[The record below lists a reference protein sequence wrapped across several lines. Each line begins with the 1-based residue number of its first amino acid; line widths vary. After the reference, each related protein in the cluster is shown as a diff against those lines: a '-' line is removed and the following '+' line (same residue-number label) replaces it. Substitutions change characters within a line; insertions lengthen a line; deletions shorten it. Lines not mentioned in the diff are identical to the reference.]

1 MEQKFLSDGRKV
13 VVVGQLNNTE
23 WIVQEVFVSS
33 AGDEVPSGERFVTK
47 SLHEFPVE
55 TWKSK
60 EEKKLEESLK
70 SLKQKQDEIQSSIR
84 KLEMERQAYSKA
96 FSSTKRLY
104 DTLSSQLDAGAF
116 ELLCD
121 VMAGNIKYIVEA
133 SDYGIYEPKLFMEQL
148 KSPDSYNM
156 EIKLISLFGKS
167 DGSLTYKMSQYYDGS
182 GRNGDVIFIKTDE
195 ELAKY
200 YTDKVKSI
208 YEKNPQH
215 MHYHHIETALR
226 WGATVDDSI
235 IEAARKV
242 KADSIKEQIEKQK
255 KDLEAKMK
263 ELNNFM
269 GGN

>member
-33 AGDEVPSGERFVTK
+33 TGDELPSGERFVTK
-47 SLHEFPVE
+47 SLHDFHVE

-70 SLKQKQDEIQSSIR
+70 SLKQKQDEIQNSIG
-84 KLEMERQAYSKA
+84 KLKHEREAYEKA
-96 FSSTKRLY
+96 FKSTKRLY
-104 DTLSSQLDAGAF
+104 DTLSTQIDVGAF

-133 SDYGIYEPKLFMEQL
+133 SDFGIYEPKLFMEQL
-148 KSPDSYNM
+148 KSPDSYSM
-156 EIKLISLFGKS
+156 EIKLISLFGRS
-167 DGSLTYKMSQYYDGS
+167 DGSLTYKMNQYYDGS
-182 GRNGDVIFIKTDE
+182 GSNRDVIFIKTEE

-200 YTDKVKSI
+200 YTDKVKAI
-208 YEKNPQH
+208 YEKTPQY
-215 MHYHHIETALR
+215 MHYHYIETALK

-235 IEAARKV
+235 IKAVRKV
-242 KADSIKEQIEKQK
+242 QVGNMKAQIENHQK
-255 KDLEAKMK
+255 ELETKIK
-263 ELNNFM
+263 ELNNFV
-269 GGN
+269 GEK